1 MAARA
6 ALSFVSSLI
15 VVSLRFWSM
24 ADDDFTAAWEHFF
37 RTVRRAR
44 GRANARPPRDG
55 LSLAQYQ
62 LLGALEGGEGLSVRA
77 LAEAAGVAAPTATRM
92 LDGLQRDGFV
102 TRTPSPADRRCVV
115 VELTPAGRK
124 ALARTHAQVVDARA
138 RISASLSDAE
148 REQAAALLRRLAVV
162 VEEQVQ

>member
-1 MAARA
+1 
-6 ALSFVSSLI
+6 
-15 VVSLRFWSM
+15 M
-24 ADDDFTAAWEHFF
+24 ADDDFSAAWEHFF

-44 GRANARPPRDG
+44 GRANARPPKDG

-62 LLGALEGGEGLSVRA
+62 LLGALEGGGEGLSVRG

-102 TRTPSPADRRCVV
+102 TRTPSPDDRRCVV
-115 VELTPAGRK
+115 VELTPAGRE

-138 RISASLSDAE
+138 RIAASLSDAE

-162 VEEQVQ
+162 VEEQLT